1 MRLDIDHAHLTTE
14 HIDELRKG
22 LDTGVPDKAAQPDI
36 LRRDPCRRRMF
47 RIVHGGPKFQHL
59 ETAPAASYAGLPI
72 QNGPGALPFDASAT
86 MIIRGKVIARSMQ
99 AIATSPRRLI

>member
-1 MRLDIDHAHLTTE
+1 VRLDIDHAHLTTE

-59 ETAPAASYAGLPI
+59 KTPAVAADAAAPV
-72 QNGPGALPFDASAT
+72 QNGTGALPFD
-86 MIIRGKVIARSMQ
+86 RQRNDDHQG
-99 AIATSPRRLI
+99 